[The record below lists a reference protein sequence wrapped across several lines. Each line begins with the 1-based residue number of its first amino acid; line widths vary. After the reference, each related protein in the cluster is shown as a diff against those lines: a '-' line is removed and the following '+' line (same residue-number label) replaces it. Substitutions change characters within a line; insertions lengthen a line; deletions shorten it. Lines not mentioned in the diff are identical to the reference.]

1 MKNVRT
7 TFGFMMT
14 FALLPFFALLVS
26 LTAVQAGQVKD
37 IHEFLDEEVKLD
49 TFELSQT
56 SLIFDHKD
64 QIVTE
69 LSLPENR
76 INLDSEEIPEF
87 IKNLFIISEDHQFYE
102 HPGFDLVS
110 MGRALSINLQNQQ
123 IDQGAS
129 TITQQLVRNLYL
141 NHERTYNRKLSE
153 VLYAYQLERSLSKEK
168 ILELYIN
175 AIYFQNGAYGVEAA
189 SQTYFQKSVNSLSR
203 AEQAFLCAIPNNP
216 SLYDPLKN
224 FEATKTRQERLID
237 QLQNEGYV
245 SPEESTA
252 MKSEYIQLNP
262 KQKRDLFPEYT
273 TYAEAEL
280 KMLISEKEG
289 FHDQLLIS
297 TSDEQKQKVL
307 RNLDK
312 RYKEVLASGI
322 KIYTA
327 LEPDVQVKAS
337 DALRKHLNDD
347 GIQGSSAVIR
357 QQRHQLIA
365 LTAGK
370 DYHKYDFHRG
380 YQAYRQPGSAI
391 KPLLVYAPYIE
402 RTHADL
408 SKRISGAA
416 FCKNGFCPEN
426 YGHSTYGNVTIENAF
441 IHSYNTPA
449 VRMLNEIGVEAGFT
463 DLEKFNFKKVTEADY
478 GLSAAIGGF
487 TTGMTPL
494 EMASAYT
501 TFGNNG
507 QYQPARAIRKVT
519 NLKGELLYEWN
530 DKPIKIWSDTTN
542 VKMRTLLSKTI
553 QSGTAK
559 KAAVPHPYAGGKTGT
574 TNDYKDFWFVGLTD
588 QLTASVWVGKD
599 RPENMKPIE
608 SKAPHLLIWRDI
620 VR

>member
-1 MKNVRT
+1 MNNVRT
-7 TFGFMMT
+7 TFGYIIT
-14 FALLPFFALLVS
+14 FSLLPFFALLVS
-26 LTAVQAGQVKD
+26 LTAVQTGQVKN
-37 IHEFLDEEVKLD
+37 IHETLDEEIKLD
-49 TFELSQT
+49 SFELSQT
-56 SLIFDHKD
+56 SLILDHKD

-69 LSLPENR
+69 LSQPENR
-76 INLDSEEIPEF
+76 INLESDEIPEF

-175 AIYFQNGAYGVEAA
+175 AIYFQNGAYGIEAA
-189 SQTYFQKSVNSLSR
+189 SQTYFQKSVNELSR
-203 AEQAFLCAIPNNP
+203 AEQAFICAIPNNP

-224 FEATKTRQERLID
+224 YEATKTRQERLVD
-237 QLQNEGYV
+237 QMQRAGYIT
-245 SPEESTA
+245 PEESNLIQN
-252 MKSEYIQLNP
+252 ENIQLKP
-262 KQKRDLFPEYT
+262 KQKRDLYPEYT

-289 FHDQLLIS
+289 FHSQLLNA
-297 TSDEQKQKVL
+297 TNDEQEQKIIT
-307 RNLDK
+307 NLEK

-327 LEPDVQVKAS
+327 LEPDVQLRAS
-337 DALRKHLNDD
+337 DALVKHLNGDE
-347 GIQGSSAVIR
+347 IQGASAVVR
-357 QQRHQLIA
+357 QQTHLLIA

-370 DYHKYDFHRG
+370 NYHKYDFHRG
-380 YQAYRQPGSAI
+380 FQAYRQPGSAI

-426 YGHSTYGNVTIENAF
+426 YGHSTYGNVTIESAF
-441 IHSYNTPA
+441 IHSFNTPA
-449 VRMLNEIGVEAGFT
+449 VRMLNEIGVKTGFA
-463 DLEKFNFKKVTEADY
+463 DLEKFKFKRVNEADY

-501 TFGNNG
+501 SFGNNG
-507 QYQPARAIRKVT
+507 TYQPARAIRKVT
-519 NLKGELLYEWN
+519 NLKGELLYEWK
-530 DKPIKIWSDTTN
+530 DTPIKIWSDTTN
-542 VKMRTLLSKTI
+542 AKMRTLLSKTI

-559 KAAVPHPYAGGKTGT
+559 KAAVSLPYVGGKTGT

-588 QLTASVWVGKD
+588 QMTASVWVGKD
-599 RPENMKPIE
+599 RPENMKGIE
-608 SKAPHLLIWRDI
+608 SKAPHLFIWRDI
-620 VR
+620 VK